1 MPKDLYHW
9 NGMRKPFDPRFR
21 VRRTSAFEIKHKDEV
36 QLIRCYEVRGKAD
49 WRDGPIASRLNLPN
63 EVTIALIKDND
74 DQWRIEAMVPFN
86 HRLLDHIEDAAI
98 SFSVLRLALT
108 TTEGEMEVRELGA
121 YPLRLAQWATDRLGP
136 KLEEFLASKGL
147 TAAAEAA

>member
-21 VRRTSAFEIKHKDEV
+21 VRRTPAYELKHEKEV

-63 EVTIALIKDND
+63 EAVIALIKDND

-86 HRLLDHIEDAAI
+86 HRLLDGIEDPAI
-98 SFSVLRLALT
+98 DLFVLRLKLT
-108 TTEGEMEVRELGA
+108 TDESEQEIRELGA

-147 TAAAEAA
+147 TAAEAA

>member
-1 MPKDLYHW
+1 MPKELYHW

-74 DQWRIEAMVPFN
+74 QWRIEAMVPFN
-86 HRLLDHIEDAAI
+86 NRLLDGIEDPAI
-98 SFSVLRLALT
+98 DLFVLRLKLT
-108 TTEGEMEVRELGA
+108 TDESEQDIRELGA

>member
-21 VRRTSAFEIKHKDEV
+21 VRRTPAYELKHEKEV

-63 EVTIALIKDND
+63 EAVIALIKDND

-86 HRLLDHIEDAAI
+86 HPLLDGIEDPAI
-98 SFSVLRLALT
+98 DLFVLRLKLT
-108 TTEGEMEVRELGA
+108 TDESEQEIRELGA
-121 YPLRLAQWATDRLGP
+121 YPLRLAQWATDCLGP

-147 TAAAEAA
+147 TAAEAA